1 MPRSNLQSLLPPSLL
16 STSSRTDVLQELTA
30 VAADR
35 GGSTVG
41 SASSGTVSVSG
52 LDVLQ
57 GSFQD
62 VNTQLSTL
70 TSQIASLGSAQQTQ
84 TSATQDNTQ
93 ALGQN
98 TSTKDGSSIGS
109 TLEGVAS
116 SVLGSAVSPIIS
128 GLLSLFGGDSTFTA
142 AAPTPFKLPPSA
154 DFQAGLTG
162 SGQVVPVD
170 SGQGGQVR
178 TPSISAA
185 PQVTIQVNA
194 MDSQSFLDHSD
205 EIANA
210 VKSAILSSHSLN
222 DVLSEL

>member
-1 MPRSNLQSLLPPSLL
+1 MPRSDLQSLLPPSVV
-16 STSSRTDVLQELTA
+16 SSRSQTDVLQEL
-30 VAADR
+30 AATSD
-35 GGSTVG
+35 SAPAG
-41 SASSGTVSVSG
+41 SASSGSVTVSG

-70 TSQIASLGSAQQTQ
+70 TSQIASLGSVQQTQ

-98 TSTKDGSSIGS
+98 TSAKGGGSSIGS

-116 SVLGSAVSPIIS
+116 SVLGSSVSPIIS
-128 GLLSLFGGDSTFTA
+128 GLLSLFGGDSTPA
-142 AAPTPFKLPPSA
+142 ATAPTPFKLPPA
-154 DFQAGLTG
+154 VDVQAGLTG
-162 SGQVVPVD
+162 SGQIVPVD

-178 TPSISAA
+178 APTANAA
-185 PQVTIQVNA
+185 QQVNIQVNA

-210 VKSAILSSHSLN
+210 VKAAILSSHSLN